1 MNYLKRSNIKFST
14 LILTLYIA
22 FLPISTA
29 LAGFITSSSIQSL
42 VAVGFIMVSFIE
54 ILITRKIDFNKKLIP
69 VYIYFVFMLS
79 TGFWNRAFALD
90 WYSMQ
95 FAVTFLIIVC
105 VSIRSYS
112 DLELKLIGCALYCS
126 ILVALISALCFSF
139 FHGGR
144 MYVEIFSLMDP
155 NDFSSGLAIAFALCM
170 TELLKKKRIILNIIC
185 LLIVLGI
192 VYLSGSRGGLLTML
206 CIILVWV
213 LSIKGKAK
221 YIVLGAMAASVAVFL
236 FCAEYGIGPS
246 QISRFSVSALISGG
260 GTGRSEIWKA
270 AMEFFVTQSPLRM
283 LFGNGLG
290 SFADTVNYVA
300 PGNDFTYES
309 HNMYINTLIEGG
321 VIGLALL
328 IACFTSLYAFAFK
341 RKNLLGIL
349 ALTGFLITGISLDT
363 QVYRTFAIAAVAA
376 LIWHE
381 IDLTFPEFRKKKT
394 PEKGPADMRPQPD
407 KR

>member
-1 MNYLKRSNIKFST
+1 MSVKYST

-42 VAVGFIMVSFIE
+42 VAVLYIMVSFIE
-54 ILITRKIDFNKKLIP
+54 ILLTRKFEFNKLFIP
-69 VYIYFVFMLS
+69 VYVYFLFMIS
-79 TGFWNRAFALD
+79 TGLWNRAFALD

-95 FAVTFLIIVC
+95 FMVTFLIIVS

-112 DLELKLIGCALYCS
+112 DLELKLIGYALYGS
-126 ILVALISALCFSF
+126 IFISLLSALCFSF

-155 NDFSSGLAIAFALCM
+155 NDFSGSLAIAFALCM
-170 TELLKKKRIILNIIC
+170 TELLKKKRIILNIVC

-213 LSIKGKAK
+213 LSIKGKTK
-221 YIVLGAMAASVAVFL
+221 YIVLGAMAALLAVFL
-236 FCAEYGIGPS
+236 FCAENGIGPS

-270 AMEFFVTQSPLRM
+270 AMEFFLTHNPLRM

-321 VIGLALL
+321 VIGLGLL
-328 IACFTSLYAFAFK
+328 IACFSSLYVFAFR

-363 QVYRTFAIAAVAA
+363 QVYRTFAIAAAAA

-381 IDLTFPEFRKKKT
+381 IDLTFPGFRKKKT

>member
-1 MNYLKRSNIKFST
+1 MNILKESNVKIST
-14 LILTLYIA
+14 LILSLYIA

-29 LAGFITSSSIQSL
+29 LAGFITSASIQSL
-42 VAVGFIMVSFIE
+42 VAVFYIMVSFVE
-54 ILITRKIDFNKKLIP
+54 ILVTRKVEFNRKLIP
-69 VYIYFVFMLS
+69 VYVYFVFMIS
-79 TGFWNRAFALD
+79 TGLWNSAFALD

-95 FAVTFLIIVC
+95 FMVTFLIIVS

-112 DLELKLIGCALYCS
+112 DKELKLIGYALYCS
-126 ILVALISALCFSF
+126 IFIALISSLCFSF

-170 TELLKKKRIILNIIC
+170 TELKKMKKKIILNVIC

-213 LSIKGKAK
+213 LSIKGKTK
-221 YIVLGAMAASVAVFL
+221 YIVLGVMAALVTVFL
-236 FCAEYGIGPS
+236 ICAEFGIGPS

-270 AMEFFVTQSPLRM
+270 AISFFATQSPLRM

-321 VIGLALL
+321 VIGLCLL
-328 IACFTSLYAFAFK
+328 IACFATLYVHAFK
-341 RKNLLGIL
+341 KHNLLGIL

-376 LIWHE
+376 LIWHDIE
-381 IDLTFPEFRKKKT
+381 LTLPRFRKNKT
-394 PEKGPADMRPQPD
+394 MDSKQENTKV
-407 KR
+407 

>member
-1 MNYLKRSNIKFST
+1 MTVKYST

-29 LAGFITSSSIQSL
+29 LAGFISSSSIQSL
-42 VAVGFIMVSFIE
+42 VAVLYIMVSFIE
-54 ILITRKIDFNKKLIP
+54 ILLTRKFEFNKLFIP
-69 VYIYFVFMLS
+69 VYVYFLFMIS
-79 TGFWNRAFALD
+79 TGLWNRAFALD

-95 FAVTFLIIVC
+95 FMVTFLIIVS

-112 DLELKLIGCALYCS
+112 DLELKLIGYALYGS
-126 ILVALISALCFSF
+126 IFISLLSALCFSF

-155 NDFSSGLAIAFALCM
+155 NDFSGSLAIAFALCL
-170 TELLKKKRIILNIIC
+170 TELLKKKRIILNIVC

-192 VYLSGSRGGLLTML
+192 VYLSGSRGGLLTMM
-206 CIILVWV
+206 CIILIWI
-213 LSIKGKAK
+213 LSMKGRTK
-221 YIVLGAMAASVAVFL
+221 YIVLITMTVLAAGFL
-236 FCAEYGIGPS
+236 ICAEFGIGPS

-270 AMEFFVTQSPLRM
+270 AMEFFVTQNPLRM

-328 IACFTSLYAFAFK
+328 IACFTSLYVFAFK

-394 PEKGPADMRPQPD
+394 PEKGPADMRPQPE